1 MINLRNKHQNLS
13 LIYFVSV
20 LLSIVLYIGLFIV
33 GWEFFFE
40 FGSFIEHS
48 DIWLEIIAGSEQ
60 ENADY
65 YHQYKAIVSDNNL
78 ELNFVLHFVLPLIIA
93 SLISF
98 IITLKYLYVKDGR
111 YKEVNINDSILL
123 KDNEPFKHAKDPHI
137 TPSKRRGSR
146 GRNR

>member
-1 MINLRNKHQNLS
+1 
-13 LIYFVSV
+13 VSV
-20 LLSIVLYIGLFIV
+20 LLSIPLYIGLFIV

-40 FGSFIEHS
+40 FGSFMEHS
-48 DIWLEIIAGSEQ
+48 EIWLEILVEPKQ
-60 ENADY
+60 VNADY
-65 YHQYKAIVSDNNL
+65 YHRYKAFVSDNNL
-78 ELNFVLHFVLPLIIA
+78 ELNFVLHLVLPLIIA

-111 YKEVNINDSILL
+111 DKEVNINDLILL

-146 GRNR
+146 GSRGRNR